1 MPDLCRI
8 LYNGSLVKLYHWVKM
23 SWKNKFDFIEVITN
37 KARVVLA
44 FGIKHLPLPT
54 ASFTFQAFNY

>member
-1 MPDLCRI
+1 
-8 LYNGSLVKLYHWVKM
+8 M

-44 FGIKHLPLPT
+44 FGIKHLPLSS